1 MLSSLQSLSSLIQNI
16 TNISAVS
23 IRFLSKCLEV
33 QLNHS
38 IKLEVHL
45 PAKADK
51 LLEVGVL
58 EELDEEV
65 LQSYL
70 SYVCPIS
77 WPSSYPLGPSPPA
90 SSRHDCISVLAESSL
105 LYPSILRQKGAFL
118 HLQIIII

>member
-45 PAKADK
+45 PAKADE

-65 LQSYL
+65 LQ

-77 WPSSYPLGPSPPA
+77 WPSSYPLGPSPPV
-90 SSRHDCISVLAESSL
+90 SSRHECISVLAESSL
-105 LYPSILRQKGAFL
+105 LYLSILRQKGAI